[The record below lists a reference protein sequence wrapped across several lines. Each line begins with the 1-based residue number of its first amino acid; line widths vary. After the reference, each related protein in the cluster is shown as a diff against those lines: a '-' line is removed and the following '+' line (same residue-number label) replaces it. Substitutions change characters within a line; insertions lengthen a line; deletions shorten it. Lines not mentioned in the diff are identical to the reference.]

1 MIWEGKSAAEK
12 LDNFPSYK
20 KSEDEDPLES
30 TFIPRFV
37 NTGSQRVLLSFQL
50 NDQNPFTIKCVRADN
65 DRILVV
71 VLYLIR
77 HQEWKPT
84 L

>member
-12 LDNFPSYK
+12 LDNFPSCK
-20 KSEDEDPLES
+20 KSEHEDPLES
-30 TFIPRFV
+30 TFIPRFS
-37 NTGSQRVLLSFQL
+37 NQGVLLSFQL
-50 NDQNPFTIKCVRADN
+50 NDQNPFTINYVRADN